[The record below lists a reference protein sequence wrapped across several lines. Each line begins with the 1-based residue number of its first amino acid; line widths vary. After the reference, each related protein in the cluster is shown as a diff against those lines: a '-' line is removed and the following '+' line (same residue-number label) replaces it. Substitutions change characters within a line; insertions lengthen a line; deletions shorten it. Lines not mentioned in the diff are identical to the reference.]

1 VVHDAYLRIK
11 ALNLG
16 TGGAPVDACVDK
28 ELLMSTYQCQ
38 KLKKALL
45 STIIIIIMKMKGWKD
60 KTTEI

>member
-1 VVHDAYLRIK
+1 MSQIRGEAIVVAFTD
-11 ALNLG
+11 
-16 TGGAPVDACVDK
+16 VDK

-45 STIIIIIMKMKGWKD
+45 STIMKMKGWKD